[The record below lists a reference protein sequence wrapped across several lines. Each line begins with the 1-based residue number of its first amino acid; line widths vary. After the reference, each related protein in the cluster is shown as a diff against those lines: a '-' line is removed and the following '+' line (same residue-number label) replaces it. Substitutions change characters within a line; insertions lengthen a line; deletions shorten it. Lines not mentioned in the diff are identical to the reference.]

1 MQEICELL
9 SYCLEDTVQIM
20 ARAKGLEVETKRA
33 NFDRWER
40 FVPNCRFYLYV
51 YYLYVYRI
59 FIYQQAQIRVIITLL
74 REYGFG
80 IKYLSRYVF
89 NETLEEWYNL
99 ISFI

>member
-40 FVPNCRFYLYV
+40 FVPNGRVL
-51 YYLYVYRI
+51 
-59 FIYQQAQIRVIITLL
+59 FIRLSNIYYQQAQIRVIITLL
-74 REYGFG
+74 REHGFG

>member
-40 FVPNCRFYLYV
+40 FVPNGRVLFIRLSNI
-51 YYLYVYRI
+51 YYR
-59 FIYQQAQIRVIITLL
+59 QAQIRVIITLL
-74 REYGFG
+74 REHGFG

>member
-40 FVPNCRFYLYV
+40 FVPNGRVL
-51 YYLYVYRI
+51 
-59 FIYQQAQIRVIITLL
+59 FIRLSNIYYQQAKIRVIITLL